1 MLEDTRHMARIN
13 EWTDEEVA
21 RLHKLYGSNRTFEE
35 IELEFPLRT
44 SNAIRLKASR
54 LGIRR
59 PLIPRNFIQAK
70 PLILK
75 TGNHD
80 GSDGFILKC
89 NQCGSWIQVD
99 KDIER
104 RASILNCGQC
114 GSMYQVLMEL

>member
-1 MLEDTRHMARIN
+1 MLEDTRNMARIN

>member
-1 MLEDTRHMARIN
+1 MLEDIRHMARIN

-21 RLHKLYGSNRTFEE
+21 RLHELYGSNRTFEE

-59 PLIPRNFIQAK
+59 PLIPGNFIQAK
-70 PLILK
+70 PLIFK

-114 GSMYQVLMEL
+114 GSMYHILVEF